1 MKILD
6 ILKKEYIIRKTRD
19 NLKTKDF
26 TILSQNQIGGMIY
39 NDMKQTQLSPTIDT
53 IISSTDFIKFMVI

>member
-26 TILSQNQIGGMIY
+26 TIAYSIVGAADGL
-39 NDMKQTQLSPTIDT
+39 TITPD
-53 IISSTDFIKFMVI
+53 